1 MPGSSKKEF
10 AISSIIIVLSLLLG
24 FGLGY
29 TFGKN
34 ENRAEIIIEQNRG

>member
-1 MPGSSKKEF
+1 MAGSRKKEAF
-10 AISSIIIVLSLLLG
+10 ISSLIIVLSLLLG

-34 ENRAEIIIEQNRG
+34 ENRAEIIIEQQT